1 MNQSVLL
8 AFLQETY
15 LLPALHHAT
24 PVAVGYLSQ
33 NWVITAGNERY
44 FLKQY
49 RFDDVT
55 RVIAA
60 HAALLHFHGTGLPAI
75 LPLTTR
81 DGQRVCTMGD
91 HHYTLFPL
99 IAGRQL
105 RRGAMP
111 MAAIQ
116 SMGAMLARLHRA
128 GHNVQVPHL
137 RQWRLKADR
146 SLFVADASAILD
158 RIVQQP
164 TLTPFDLLAEQAVR
178 LQLALVA
185 RTPMDPAALTLQ
197 PDHLVH
203 GDYHDGN
210 LFFNEADEV
219 AYLFDW
225 EKAEIAPR
233 EVELVRALLF
243 TCFSNPDNF
252 RGTFLP
258 HNFKQA
264 TVFLA
269 AYHAQYPI
277 EPERFIDALRARYW
291 GSLCSLWV
299 VTEHYLHQNTRVDTF
314 LESNLA
320 EISYFADHLP
330 EMIVWFHSLVSRQFM
345 Q

>member
-1 MNQSVLL
+1 MNQSALL

-15 LLPALHHAT
+15 LLPALHAAT

-33 NWVITAGNERY
+33 NWVISAGNERY

-55 RVIAA
+55 RVAAA
-60 HAALLHFHGTGLPAI
+60 HAALSHFHGAGLPAI
-75 LPLTTR
+75 LPLPTR
-81 DGQRVCTMGD
+81 DGRWISTTGD
-91 HHYTLFPL
+91 RHYTLFPFVT
-99 IAGRQL
+99 GQQL
-105 RRGAMP
+105 RRGALP
-111 MAAIQ
+111 VVAIQ
-116 SMGAMLARLHRA
+116 SMGTMLARLHRA
-128 GHNVQVPHL
+128 GHNVQLPQL

-158 RIVQQP
+158 RIVRQP
-164 TLTPFDLLAEQAVR
+164 TLTPFDLLAEQTVR
-178 LQLALVA
+178 RQLALVEQ
-185 RTPMDPAALTLQ
+185 TPLDLAVSALQ
-197 PDHLVH
+197 PDHLIH
-203 GDYHDGN
+203 GDYHDSN
-210 LFFNEADEV
+210 LFFNEAGEV

-258 HNFKQA
+258 HNFEQA
-264 TVFLA
+264 ALFLS

-277 EPERFIDALRARYW
+277 ASERFIEALRARYW

-299 VTEHYLHQNTRVDTF
+299 VTEHYLYQNTRVDPF
-314 LESNLA
+314 LESTLA
-320 EISYFADHLP
+320 EVSYFADHLP
-330 EMIVWFHSLVSRQFM
+330 QMIDWFHSLVSRQFM
-345 Q
+345 P